1 MYIHCLV
8 RKLGVYYVYTNDI
21 KYISLGDTR
30 MNLQTAK
37 SELKGRSSRV
47 GAGELAVETV
57 VVVGLSMLLVG
68 FFA

>member
-1 MYIHCLV
+1 
-8 RKLGVYYVYTNDI
+8 
-21 KYISLGDTR
+21 
-30 MNLQTAK
+30 MNLHTAK
-37 SELKGRSSRV
+37 SELKGRGPRV